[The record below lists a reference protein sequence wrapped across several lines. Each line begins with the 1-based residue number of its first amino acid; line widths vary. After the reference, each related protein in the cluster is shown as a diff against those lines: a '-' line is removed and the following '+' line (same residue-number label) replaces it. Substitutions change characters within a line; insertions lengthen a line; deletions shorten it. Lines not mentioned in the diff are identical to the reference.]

1 MALID
6 AYRKDTGA
14 KTQIPAHW
22 IGHPVLGKP
31 FSKTPRQK
39 AEDQAAQA
47 APSTP
52 ATGDTT
58 KGK

>member
-1 MALID
+1 MALIA
-6 AYRKDTGA
+6 AYRKDNGT
-14 KTQIPAHW
+14 KVHIPEHW
-22 IGHPVLGKP
+22 LDHPVLGKP

-39 AEDQAAQA
+39 AEDQAAEA